1 MSDSVA
7 STVSRKWSKTE
18 WALRVQLAEFHR
30 LVEYLGW
37 SEMIFNHISVRL
49 PGPER
54 YYLVNPFG
62 LFYDEVTPDNLLKV
76 DPDGKLAESSPY
88 PANPAAF
95 SLHGAIHGARE
106 DIHCVVHT
114 HTTAISAIALKAK
127 GFGHDDFY
135 GAQLFGDVA
144 YHGFEGITLF
154 AEEKGQMLESLGDR
168 HVLVLCNHGIAVCEQ
183 DVPRTF
189 MRLWTAQ
196 RAAEIQCQADMLQGP
211 NIMLNDSIRAR
222 CSNLARGLIE
232 DNGFA
237 VKLFSASLRKVRRA
251 TGPLWAG
258 DLVGAAPTS

>member
-1 MSDSVA
+1 
-7 STVSRKWSKTE
+7 
-18 WALRVQLAEFHR
+18 
-30 LVEYLGW
+30 
-37 SEMIFNHISVRL
+37 MISM
-49 PGPER
+49 
-54 YYLVNPFG
+54 
-62 LFYDEVTPDNLLKV
+62 
-76 DPDGKLAESSPY
+76 
-88 PANPAAF
+88 
-95 SLHGAIHGARE
+95 ARS
-106 DIHCVVHT
+106 C
-114 HTTAISAIALKAK
+114 S
-127 GFGHDDFY
+127 
-135 GAQLFGDVA
+135 DVA

-154 AEEKGQMLESLGDR
+154 AEEKGRMLESLGDR

-258 DLVGAAPTS
+258 DLLGAAPTS